1 MTSVAPTATLWPR
14 VKGLFLP
21 SSSTLL
27 SPLADIFMA
36 GGFAIIAFFVCNFLV
51 KDMAPFNTWAIA
63 IYYAAF
69 LMNYPHFT
77 SSYQLLYRDGRKGFF
92 SFTEDRFLAVKLWWA
107 GLIVPVI
114 LVCFFL
120 FALVSESAHLMGYL
134 ANAMYFFVG
143 WHYVKQI
150 YGCMIV
156 LSSAKK
162 VYYTALERWSILITL
177 YAVWAVSYIA
187 SNLGSGTN
195 YYYQI
200 PYTLLGIPKIYLTI
214 ALGVL
219 AIAGATMLISLLWK
233 FYRTRQH
240 PPLSALVAFTSIFLW
255 FMPFYLWFQGFS
267 SQYFF
272 YMIPFFHS
280 MQYMLFVLAYK
291 RNWATSDAPLPEGT
305 ARLEGENG
313 VTMRRMT
320 LFGLSL
326 FVLIPSLLITFI
338 MYMKYTDTFETLFS
352 TWFSSLSN
360 IPMNYWSN
368 IVLFFCV
375 VALLL
380 TIGWKWA
387 KKNAFGKF
395 TFFFVNAYLLGFFL
409 FAFIPNILD
418 ILARNDLLP
427 SFFSY
432 NTAIFGSS
440 LYLFFMLIA
449 INVHHYFIDNV
460 IWRRDNPH
468 IRAFLFTH

>member
-1 MTSVAPTATLWPR
+1 M
-14 VKGLFLP
+14 
-21 SSSTLL
+21 
-27 SPLADIFMA
+27 ADIFMA
-36 GGFAIIAFFVCNFLV
+36 GGFSIIAFFVCNFLV
-51 KDMAPFNTWAIA
+51 KDMTPFNTWAIA

-69 LMNYPHFT
+69 LVNYPHFA

-92 SFTEDRFLAVKLWWA
+92 SFTEDRALAIKFWWA
-107 GLIVPVI
+107 GFIVPII

-156 LSSAKK
+156 LSSATK
-162 VYYTALERWSILITL
+162 VYYNALERWSILITL
-177 YAVWAVSYIA
+177 YAVWGVSYLA

-195 YYYQI
+195 YYYQL

-219 AIAGATMLISLLWK
+219 ALAGATMLVALLWK
-233 FYRTRQH
+233 FFRTRQH
-240 PPLSALVAFTSIFLW
+240 PPLSALAAFVSIFLW
-255 FMPFYLWFQGFS
+255 FMPFYLWSNAFS

-280 MQYMLFVLAYK
+280 MQYLLFVLAYK
-291 RNWATSDAPLPEGT
+291 RNWATSNTLLPEGT
-305 ARLEGENG
+305 TRLEGESG
-313 VTMRRMT
+313 VVMRRIT
-320 LFGLSL
+320 FFGLSL
-326 FVLIPSLLITFI
+326 FILIPALAITFMMI
-338 MYMKYTDTFETLFS
+338 VKYTDTLETLFS
-352 TWFSSLSN
+352 GWFGILSH
-360 IPMNYWSN
+360 IPMNYWVN
-368 IVLFFCV
+368 ILVFFFLATLLFL
-375 VALLL
+375 A
-380 TIGWKWA
+380 GWKWA
-387 KKNAFGKF
+387 QKNAFGKF
-395 TFFFVNAYLLGFFL
+395 TFFFVNAYLLGLFL
-409 FAFIPNILD
+409 FALIPNTLD
-418 ILARNDLLP
+418 VLARKDLLP

-449 INVHHYFIDNV
+449 INIHHYFIDNV

-468 IRAFLFTH
+468 IRAFLFTR